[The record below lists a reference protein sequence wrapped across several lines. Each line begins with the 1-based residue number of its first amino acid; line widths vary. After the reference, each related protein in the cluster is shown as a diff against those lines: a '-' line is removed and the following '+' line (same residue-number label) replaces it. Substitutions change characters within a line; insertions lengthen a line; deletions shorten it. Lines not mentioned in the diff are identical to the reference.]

1 MFSRVSSRSRAQARH
16 AARVLNRHPGRVASE
31 EVRVLISTVEDL
43 IERLEMATDP
53 ELTRVRQQTEA
64 ALVNAKAAIGER
76 GAQLRD
82 QAGDLTEWGQT
93 YVRERPWTSV
103 GVAALCVLAIGWWAG
118 RAVMSE

>member
-16 AARVLNRHPGRVASE
+16 AAQILNRQPARVASE
-31 EVRVLISTVEDL
+31 EVRVLVSTVEDL
-43 IERLEMATDP
+43 IERLETAADP
-53 ELTRVRQQTEA
+53 ELVRLRQQTEA
-64 ALVNAKAAIGER
+64 ALATAKAAIGER

-82 QAGDLTEWGQT
+82 RAGDLAEWGQT

-103 GVAALCVLAIGWWAG
+103 GVAVLCLLAIGLWTG